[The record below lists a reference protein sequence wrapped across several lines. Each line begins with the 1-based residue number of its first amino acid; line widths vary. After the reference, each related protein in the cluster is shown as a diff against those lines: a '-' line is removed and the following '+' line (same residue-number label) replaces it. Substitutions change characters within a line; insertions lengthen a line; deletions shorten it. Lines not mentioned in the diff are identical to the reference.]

1 MWTYLLRALRKPNGV
16 RWGREYFSLDT
27 EQVLMLPLKLVD
39 LSGEKNSVFEK
50 CLTCK
55 C

>member
-1 MWTYLLRALRKPNGV
+1 MSGKPNGV
-16 RWGREYFSLDT
+16 EWGREYLSLDT
-27 EQVLMLPLKLVD
+27 EQVLVLLLTLVD
-39 LSGEKNSVFEK
+39 LSGETNSIFEK